1 MRLAL
6 ADVKGI
12 PRQRFV
18 PGARAAE
25 ETPHQLDFGHRHV
38 DGRPRDE
45 VPERRIV
52 EPSLQGN
59 REPLRWIVAD
69 AAEGDVRPQDALLD
83 GQIQR
88 PQGVAEV
95 AVERDES
102 LRLSRQS
109 EPDDPRASLVWEDAE
124 TVGP

>member
-1 MRLAL
+1 A
-6 ADVKGI
+6 
-12 PRQRFV
+12 
-18 PGARAAE
+18 ARTGE
-25 ETPHQLDFGHRHV
+25 ETPHQLDLGHRDI
-38 DGRPRDE
+38 DGRPCHE
-45 VPERRIV
+45 APERRLI
-52 EPSLQGN
+52 EPALQGN

-69 AAEGDVRPQDALLD
+69 AAGGGVRPRDRLLE
-83 GQIQR
+83 GQVQR

-109 EPDDPRASLVWEDAE
+109 EPDDARASLVREDAE